1 MRRVIDPFC
10 PGSDR
15 LNEGPGI
22 GAGVPTN
29 PIQRQS
35 APGRLVGTSFGP
47 VAGNLPLERQEAAQG
62 LCLAF

>member
-1 MRRVIDPFC
+1 MKGQ
-10 PGSDR
+10 GSV
-15 LNEGPGI
+15 L
-22 GAGVPTN
+22 ASPTN